1 MRKVN
6 QDAFVY
12 QKDFAGM
19 KNLWMLGV
27 MDGHGV
33 NGHQCSAFVKAS
45 LPAILQ
51 HLIKGASTSDLAYH
65 NNKIVN
71 KRNKNKSGLSGN

>member
-12 QKDFAGM
+12 QKDFGGI

-33 NGHQCSAFVKAS
+33 NGHQVSAFVKNS
-45 LPAILQ
+45 LPVILQ
-51 HLIKGASTSDLAYH
+51 HLMKGASPSD
-65 NNKIVN
+65 IVY
-71 KRNKNKSGLSGN
+71 